1 MSLATSKVKIL
12 VWDAPTRVFHWLL
25 ALCFAGAYLTSDFDR
40 LLAVHLALGY
50 TMLGLVAFRLA
61 WGLIGTRYARFANF
75 ICGPKEVARYAG
87 HLLSFKA
94 EHPVGH
100 NPLASVSIVL
110 MLLSTLIIV
119 LSGWLYFSGGPK
131 LIKEFHEGAAAFMLA
146 VVAVHVAGVLF
157 ASLMERQNLARSM
170 LNGYKLGGA
179 EQAIRS
185 TWWPVAALVLAG
197 VLGFWWLQ
205 WQNPPV
211 TDTMISANT
220 FLRFSNANSAG

>member
-1 MSLATSKVKIL
+1 MPPVTSKVKIL
-12 VWDAPTRVFHWLL
+12 VWDTPTRVFHWLL
-25 ALCFAGAYLTSDFDR
+25 ALCFAGAYLTADSDR
-40 LLAVHLALGY
+40 LLGVHLTLGY
-50 TMLGLVAFRLA
+50 IMLGLVAFRLV

-75 ICGPKEVARYAG
+75 IRRPKEVVRYAG

-100 NPLASVSIVL
+100 NPLGSVSIVL
-110 MLLSTLIIV
+110 MLLSTLVIV
-119 LSGWLYFSGGPK
+119 LSGWIYVSGGPK

-170 LNGYKLGGA
+170 LNGYKLGRA
-179 EQAIRS
+179 EQAIRW
-185 TWWPVAALVLAG
+185 TWWPVAMLLLAG
-197 VLGFWWLQ
+197 AAAFWWLQ

-211 TDTMISANT
+211 TDTIISANT
-220 FLRFSNANSAG
+220 FLRFSNANFAG